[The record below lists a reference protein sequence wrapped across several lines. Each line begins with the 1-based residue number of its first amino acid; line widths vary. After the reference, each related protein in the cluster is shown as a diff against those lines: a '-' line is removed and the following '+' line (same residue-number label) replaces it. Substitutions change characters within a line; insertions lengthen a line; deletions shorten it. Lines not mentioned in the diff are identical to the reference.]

1 MAGWEI
7 ALVIMAV
14 TFMIVNIVNT
24 MMTVALLVD
33 MKGFIKK
40 GYKLLE
46 KVIDKSDKFVDQ
58 MFDDF
63 EE

>member
-1 MAGWEI
+1 MAGWEM
-7 ALVIMAV
+7 ALVIVAV

-58 MFDDF
+58 MFEDF
-63 EE
+63 KD